1 MKVTIDELRKG
12 ISTFLEYFTF
22 EIFDS
27 TTTECLEH
35 QIGEFMKM
43 SEIDDYDIM
52 STVLDNDNLKI
63 NLIFDDNNIDF
74 MIARG

>member
-1 MKVTIDELRKG
+1 
-12 ISTFLEYFTF
+12 
-22 EIFDS
+22 
-27 TTTECLEH
+27 
-35 QIGEFMKM
+35 M